1 VRSQAWWDTARAGG
15 IISWALLTLAVVT
28 GLQLS
33 TRLVRR
39 PAPAWVL
46 DLHRFL
52 GGLAVAFLGVHLLG
66 LIVDTYVG
74 FGATDI
80 LVPFATTYHTTE
92 VALGVVA
99 MYLLLAI
106 EISSL
111 LMKRMSRR
119 LWHGIHL
126 TSYVLFPL
134 ATIHGIL
141 VGTDRHNAL
150 LIVSYLLA
158 ATVILFMTLV
168 RLLAPRRGRASKVDT
183 VTDAP

>member
-1 VRSQAWWDTARAGG
+1 MRSQAWWYAARAGG
-15 IISWALLTLAVVT
+15 IISWALLTLAVVG

-52 GGLAVAFLGVHLLG
+52 GALAVAFLGVHLLG
-66 LIVDTYVG
+66 LFVDTYIG
-74 FGATDI
+74 FGVADV
-80 LVPFATTYHTTE
+80 LVPFATSYHTMQ

-106 EISSL
+106 EITSL

-119 LWHGIHL
+119 LWHSIHL
-126 TSYVLFPL
+126 TSYVLFPV

-150 LIVSYLLA
+150 LIAAYLVA

-168 RLLAPRRGRASKVDT
+168 RILAPRRARASKA
-183 VTDAP
+183 DAATHP

>member
-1 VRSQAWWDTARAGG
+1 M
-15 IISWALLTLAVVT
+15 SWALLTLAVIM

-46 DLHRFL
+46 DVHRFL
-52 GGLAVAFLGVHLLG
+52 AGLAVAFLGVHLLG
-66 LIVDTYVG
+66 LVVDTYVG
-74 FGATDI
+74 FGPADI
-80 LVPFATTYHTTE
+80 LVPFAAPYQRTA

-99 MYLLLAI
+99 MYLLAAV

-119 LWHGIHL
+119 VWHGIHL
-126 TSYVLFPL
+126 SSYVLFPL
-134 ATIHGIL
+134 ATLHGIL

-150 LIVSYLLA
+150 LLGPCLLA
-158 ATVILFMTLV
+158 AAVVLYLTLV
-168 RLLAPRRGRASKVDT
+168 RILAPRRARASTADT
-183 VTDAP
+183 RSG